1 VDSVRQNG
9 ALVKADAQ
17 IEAAALEM
25 LERFCSGFAARDAE
39 ELIGLFAPDA
49 DVVAVS
55 SEEALLRGPEE
66 LRGFFQGYARGPT
79 AYSWTWERHDVS
91 AAGDVA
97 WLLAEGTE
105 TAVREGREEHHPY
118 RLTIVC
124 ERRNGRWLLLQVH
137 GSSPQHA

>member
-1 VDSVRQNG
+1 VDSVGQNG
-9 ALVKADAQ
+9 ALVEADAET
-17 IEAAALEM
+17 EAAVVEM
-25 LERFCSGFAARDAE
+25 LERFCSGFSARDADA
-39 ELIGLFAPDA
+39 LIGLFASDA

-66 LRGFFQGYARGPT
+66 LRGFFQRYAHGPT
-79 AYSWTWERHDVS
+79 AYSWTWDRHAVS

-105 TAVREGREEHHPY
+105 TAAREGGEEHHPY

-137 GSSPQHA
+137 GSSPHRA